1 MFKKN
6 RQGFTLIEL
15 MVVIV
20 IIGVLAALAIP
31 RFGEASARARSAEAP
46 RVLASYESAYLAAV
60 AELPS
65 NLLTNGRI
73 EAQYLIFEAPTD
85 SRWWNYATQTNVT
98 AMTATADATMGSIP
112 ASSTLVTVYNPS
124 DDCFHHDSGNIV
136 ASVMNRMFPNFI
148 NTCAFTGAAPE

>member
-6 RQGFTLIEL
+6 RMGFTLIEL

-31 RFGEASARARSAEAP
+31 RFGEASARARAAEAP

-73 EAQYLIFEAPTD
+73 ESQYLIFESPTD
-85 SRWWNYATQTNVT
+85 SKWWTYAAATDAT
-98 AMTATADATMGSIP
+98 AMTATASATIGSIP
-112 ASSTLVTVYNPS
+112 SGSTLVTRYNPA
-124 DDCFHHDSGNIV
+124 DDCFHHALGTITSTV
-136 ASVMNRMFPNFI
+136 VNRMFPNFV
-148 NTCAFTGAAPE
+148 NDCTAGS